1 MVYLINVLIMR
12 SFAYINENFEKDTY
26 VPELKEGNPCYQASV
41 YDSVMYDETPDGDLI
56 QCDMTQILLN
66 QEKYRRL
73 LGDMN
78 VNNILAQMHPT
89 QSTAMDNMTDEERF
103 NCVISRYCQ
112 TMSERQAVLSELA
125 SQYSELTEFAKSM
138 LAEQQTEPAPE
149 APAPAGAAS

>member
-1 MVYLINVLIMR
+1 MR
-12 SFAYINENFEKDTY
+12 SFAYINENYEKDSY

-41 YDSVMYDETPDGDLI
+41 YDPVMYDETPDGDLI

-89 QSTAMDNMTDEERF
+89 QSTVMDGMTDEERF
-103 NCVISRYCQ
+103 NCVISRHCQ
-112 TMSERQAVLSELA
+112 TMSERQAVLQQLA
-125 SQYSELTEFAKSM
+125 NEKSDLTAYAQAM
-138 LAEQQTEPAPE
+138 LAEEKAAPSTD
-149 APAPAGAAS
+149 PAPAASVQ

>member
-1 MVYLINVLIMR
+1 MR
-12 SFAYINENFEKDTY
+12 SFAYKNENFEKNSY
-26 VPELKEGNPCYQASV
+26 VPELKEDNPCYQASA

-89 QSTAMDNMTDEERF
+89 PSTPMDDMTDEERF
-103 NCVISRYCQ
+103 NCVISRHCQ
-112 TMSERQAVLSELA
+112 TMSERQAVLQQLA
-125 SQYSELTEFAKSM
+125 HEKSELTKYAETM
-138 LAEQQTEPAPE
+138 LAEQKSAPDLSS
-149 APAPAGAAS
+149 ASDTSAQ

>member
-1 MVYLINVLIMR
+1 MR
-12 SFAYINENFEKDTY
+12 SFAYINENFEKNSY
-26 VPELKEGNPCYQASV
+26 VPELKEGNPCYQPSV

-89 QSTAMDNMTDEERF
+89 QSTVMDGMTDEERF
-103 NCVISRYCQ
+103 NCVISRHCQ

-125 SQYSELTEFAKSM
+125 SQHSELSKFAESI
-138 LAEQQTEPAPE
+138 LAEQSAAPASDAS
-149 APAPAGAAS
+149 APAPNA

>member
-12 SFAYINENFEKDTY
+12 SFAYKNENFVRNSY
-26 VPELKEGNPCYQASV
+26 VPELKEGNPCYQASA

-89 QSTAMDNMTDEERF
+89 PSTPMDNMTDEERF
-103 NCVISRYCQ
+103 NCVISRHCQ
-112 TMSERQAVLSELA
+112 TMSERQAVLRQLA
-125 SQYSELTEFAKSM
+125 QEKSELTAYAEAM
-138 LAEQQTEPAPE
+138 LAEEQA
-149 APAPAGAAS
+149 APAPVASAPAASAQ

>member
-1 MVYLINVLIMR
+1 MR
-12 SFAYINENFEKDTY
+12 SFAYVNENFEKDSY
-26 VPELKEGNPCYQASV
+26 VPELKEGNPCYQASA
-41 YDSVMYDETPDGDLI
+41 YDPVMYDETPDGDLI

-89 QSTAMDNMTDEERF
+89 QSTAMDQMTDEERF
-103 NCVISRYCQ
+103 NCVISRHCQ

-125 SQYSELTEFAKSM
+125 SQHSELTEFAKSM
-138 LAEQQTEPAPE
+138 LAEQSAVPASD
-149 APAPAGAAS
+149 ASAAAHNA